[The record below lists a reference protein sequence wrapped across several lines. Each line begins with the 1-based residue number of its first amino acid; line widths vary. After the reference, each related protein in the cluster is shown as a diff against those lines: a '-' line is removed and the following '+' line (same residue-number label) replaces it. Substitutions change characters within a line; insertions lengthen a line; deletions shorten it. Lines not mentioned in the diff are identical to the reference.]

1 MSNRPSRFSSRI
13 NYALLHSTGTRQP
26 LPAAA
31 AESDSDSDDPT
42 NMSVRSAEANRL
54 PDEIARDVEQLMS
67 LSEEEL
73 GQALRQAQEE
83 GAELARRRKAEQ
95 VLAARKLNDELRTS
109 SHRGSGRPAA
119 VQRQPAPTPHRVDV
133 HARFGPPSDT
143 QPTLRDLEF
152 LDHEADRVVRQQ
164 VGASYGFE
172 GGLDRPIA
180 EDYDRIPDYHLAI
193 LRQNT
198 EYRIQNTEYFI
209 VTLIIHVMQAKVLQ
223 AIKYITTYNT

>member
-1 MSNRPSRFSSRI
+1 MYRNLPSGLMSNRPSRFSSRI

-119 VQRQPAPTPHRVDV
+119 FQRQPARLLTGSTSTHVSALRRTRSPRLETWNFWTMRLT
-133 HARFGPPSDT
+133 ALSDS
-143 QPTLRDLEF
+143 R
-152 LDHEADRVVRQQ
+152 
-164 VGASYGFE
+164 
-172 GGLDRPIA
+172 
-180 EDYDRIPDYHLAI
+180 
-193 LRQNT
+193 
-198 EYRIQNTEYFI
+198 
-209 VTLIIHVMQAKVLQ
+209 
-223 AIKYITTYNT
+223 

>member
-1 MSNRPSRFSSRI
+1 MYKNLPSGLMSNRPSRFSSRI

-31 AESDSDSDDPT
+31 AESDSDSEDPT
-42 NMSVRSAEANRL
+42 NMSVRSAEVNRL
-54 PDEIARDVEQLMS
+54 PDETTRDVEHLIS

-73 GQALRQAQEE
+73 DQALQQAQEE
-83 GAELARRRKAEQ
+83 GAELARRQKAELA
-95 VLAARKLNDELRTS
+95 LAARKLNDEMRTS
-109 SHRGSGRPAA
+109 RHRGSGRPAA

-133 HARFGPPSDT
+133 HARIGPPSDT

-172 GGLDRPIA
+172 GSLD
-180 EDYDRIPDYHLAI
+180 
-193 LRQNT
+193 
-198 EYRIQNTEYFI
+198 
-209 VTLIIHVMQAKVLQ
+209 
-223 AIKYITTYNT
+223 